1 VSDKSS
7 LDGLTI
13 EELEE
18 LLEAKRRARGVE
30 HLRRVAAG
38 EERKPRSIGSGSVAP
53 GIRSSGQRTEPGRG
67 KRGAGRYSSPSAPHG
82 ASTGDEPGKEEMAFK
97 AVKITP
103 LTGLSENA
111 GSFLA
116 KVTRSFWHRGFP
128 RLRDRLLLLLELAA
142 LAGLILVVFS
152 SLSNLQILNRE
163 VAEALESEQIATP
176 ATSMTPVAVLP
187 GSSFPPDSEDRVP
200 DPYRHLVEPGT
211 SIPIPTPG
219 PRQASRIVIP
229 AIGVDA
235 PVVEGD
241 GWEELKMGAGHHIGS
256 ANPGE
261 RSNMVISGHDD
272 VYGEIFRNL
281 EDLNIGDEVIVYA
294 GDTPYHYV
302 AVGKRIVEPDEV
314 SLLEPTPNATVTLI
328 TCYPYLIDTHR
339 LVVIAELANQ

>member
-1 VSDKSS
+1 MSEESS
-7 LDGLTI
+7 LDDLTI

-18 LLEAKRRARGVE
+18 LLETKRRAQGAERF
-30 HLRRVAAG
+30 RRVTA
-38 EERKPRSIGSGSVAP
+38 EEDRKSGSASKARVARKRRP
-53 GIRSSGQRTEPGRG
+53 TARRTQEGRRTEFTEPYR
-67 KRGAGRYSSPSAPHG
+67 SPSAPNK
-82 ASTGDEPGKEEMAFK
+82 ASMREETSFRATR
-97 AVKITP
+97 ITP
-103 LTGLSENA
+103 LTSLFEDGV
-111 GSFLA
+111 SFLA
-116 KVTRSFWHRGFP
+116 RVNRDFWRRGFP

-152 SLSNLQILNRE
+152 SLSNLRVLNRE
-163 VAEALESEQIATP
+163 VAEALEPEPVATP
-176 ATSMTPVAVLP
+176 AMTPVAVLP

-200 DPYRHLVEPGT
+200 APYRHLVEPGT
-211 SIPIPTPG
+211 TIPIPTPG

-256 ANPGE
+256 PNPGE
-261 RSNMVISGHDD
+261 KGNMVISGHDD
-272 VYGEIFRNL
+272 VYGEIFRDL
-281 EDLNIGDEVIVYA
+281 EDLSIGDEVIVYA
-294 GDTPYHYV
+294 GDTPYRYV
-302 AVGKRIVEPDEV
+302 IVAKRIVEPSEV